1 MPMGALK
8 YGLFGACGLAGLV
21 AAFALAL
28 TPVAGADGGTT
39 GTATTGTDPTTTTTT
54 TTTTETTTTT
64 TTTPTT
70 PAGPRLIA
78 PGVTVGHV
86 AVGGLTYTQARIV
99 VGAAFAKP
107 LTLVVPPTRRISVA
121 PRKLGAYPRLTS
133 AIQRALSVR
142 RSGFNVPLPVDVS
155 AARLDAYVGALG
167 TKLDRAPVD
176 SRLILYHL
184 APRIT
189 KDLPGRHLNRV
200 VAARLITRALKTQDR
215 TPIKLHFQG
224 LEPAMTPSSFPH
236 VIVIKRGSHELT
248 LYRGDRVQRQF
259 GVATGQ
265 SVYPTPLGRFEIIVK
280 LRDPWWY
287 PPQGSAWAA
296 GEKPVPPGPGNP
308 LGTRW
313 MGISSPNVG
322 IHGTPNAA
330 SIGYSASHGC
340 IRMRI
345 PDAEW
350 LFDHVTVGTTVFI
363 VGA

>member
-1 MPMGALK
+1 MKRGLAI
-8 YGLFGACGLAGLV
+8 GLFGACGLAGIVL
-21 AAFALAL
+21 AFALAV

-39 GTATTGTDPTTTTTT
+39 GTAPTTTEPPTTT
-54 TTTTETTTTT
+54 DPATTSTITTTK
-64 TTTPTT
+64 TTTPQ
-70 PAGPRLIA
+70 PRVIA
-78 PGVTVGHV
+78 PGVTIGHV
-86 AVGGLTYTQARIV
+86 PVGGLTYTRARAA
-99 VGAAFAKP
+99 VGEAFARR
-107 LTLVVPPTRRISVA
+107 LTLIVSSGRRFTIT
-121 PRKLGAYPRLTS
+121 PRELGAYPRLTVAVRS
-133 AIQRALSVR
+133 ALTVR
-142 RSGFNVPLPVDVS
+142 RYGVNVPLHVDVS
-155 AARLDAYVGALG
+155 EARVDRYAGALG
-167 TKLDRAPVD
+167 RKLDRAPVD
-176 SRLILYHL
+176 SRLILYRS

-189 KDLPGRHLNRV
+189 KDLHGRHLNRV
-200 VAARLITRALKTQDR
+200 VAARLIVVALKTQAR
-215 TPIKLHFQG
+215 APITLRFQAVKPAVTP
-224 LEPAMTPSSFPH
+224 ASFLH

-248 LYRGDRVQRQF
+248 LYKGDTVQRRF

-265 SVYPTPLGRFEIIVK
+265 PIYPTPLGRFHIIVK

-287 PPQGSAWAA
+287 PPVGSAWAV

-350 LFDHVTVGTTVFI
+350 LFEHVEVGTTVFI
-363 VGA
+363 LGD

>member
-1 MPMGALK
+1 MRR
-8 YGLFGACGLAGLV
+8 GLAFGVLVACGLAGLV
-21 AAFALAL
+21 AAFALAV

-39 GTATTGTDPTTTTTT
+39 GTDPTTTEPPTATDSTTTTTT
-54 TTTTETTTTT
+54 TTVS
-64 TTTPTT
+64 
-70 PAGPRLIA
+70 GPRVIA

-86 AVGGLTYTQARIV
+86 PVGGLTYAEARAV
-99 VGAAFAKP
+99 VGEAFAKP
-107 LTLVVPPTRRISVA
+107 LTLVVSPTRKIRVT
-121 PRKLGAYPRLTS
+121 PRQLGAYPRLTTAVRS
-133 AIQRALSVR
+133 ALAVR
-142 RSGFNVPLPVDVS
+142 RFGFNVPLPVDVS
-155 AARLDAYVGALG
+155 TTRSDAYASVLG
-167 TKLDRAPVD
+167 KKLDRAPVD

-200 VAARLITRALKTQDR
+200 VAARLLVLALKTQSRD
-215 TPIKLHFQG
+215 PIKLRFQPIV
-224 LEPAMTPSSFPH
+224 PAMTPASFPH
-236 VIVIKRGSHELT
+236 VIVIKRGTHLLT
-248 LYRGDRVQRQF
+248 VYKGDRYQRQF

-265 SVYPTPLGRFEIIVK
+265 SIYPTPLGRFEIIVK

-287 PPQGSAWAA
+287 PPQGSAWAK
-296 GEKPVPPGPGNP
+296 GEKPVPPGAGNP

-345 PDAEW
+345 SDAEW

-363 VGA
+363 IGV

>member
-1 MPMGALK
+1 MKRGLAL
-8 YGLFGACGLAGLV
+8 GLFFACGVGGV
-21 AAFALAL
+21 ALAFALAV

-39 GTATTGTDPTTTTTT
+39 GTVATTTEPSTPTDSTTTTATT
-54 TTTTETTTTT
+54 TV
-64 TTTPTT
+64 PQ
-70 PAGPRLIA
+70 PRVIA
-78 PGVTVGHV
+78 PGVTIGHV
-86 AVGGLTYTQARIV
+86 PVGGLTFGEARAV
-99 VGAAFAKP
+99 VAETFAKP
-107 LTLVVPPTRRISVA
+107 LTLVVSPMRRFEIT
-121 PRKLGAYPRLTS
+121 PNQLGAYAHLTS
-133 AIQRALSVR
+133 AVRSALSVR

-155 AARLDAYVGALG
+155 TARIDRYASALG
-167 TKLDRAPVD
+167 RKVDRAPID
-176 SRLILYHL
+176 SRLILYKL

-200 VAARLITRALKTQDR
+200 VTARLLVLALKTQAR
-215 TPIKLHFQG
+215 KPITLRFQAVK
-224 LEPAMTPSSFPH
+224 PAVTPSSFRH
-236 VIVIKRGSHELT
+236 VIVIRRGSHELT
-248 LYRGDRVQRQF
+248 LYRGDHVQRQF

-265 SVYPTPLGRFEIIVK
+265 SIYPTPLGRFEVIVK

-287 PPQGSAWAA
+287 PPAGSAWAK

-322 IHGTPNAA
+322 IHGTPDAA

-345 PDAEW
+345 SDAEW
-350 LFDHVTVGTTVFI
+350 LFEHVEIGTTVFI

>member
-1 MPMGALK
+1 MLA
-8 YGLFGACGLAGLV
+8 ACGLAGLV
-21 AAFALAL
+21 AAFALAV

-39 GTATTGTDPTTTTTT
+39 GNDPTTTEPPTATDSTTTTTT
-54 TTTTETTTTT
+54 TTTIS
-64 TTTPTT
+64 
-70 PAGPRLIA
+70 GPRVIA

-86 AVGGLTYTQARIV
+86 PVGGLTYAEARAV
-99 VGAAFAKP
+99 VGEAFAKP
-107 LTLVVPPTRRISVA
+107 LTLIVSPTRKIRVT
-121 PRKLGAYPRLTS
+121 PRQLGAYPRLTTAVRS
-133 AIQRALSVR
+133 AFAVR
-142 RSGFNVPLPVDVS
+142 RYGFNVPLPVDVS
-155 AARLDAYVGALG
+155 ATRIDANASALG
-167 TKLDRAPVD
+167 KKLDRAPVD

-200 VAARLITRALKTQDR
+200 VAARLLVLALKTQSRD
-215 TPIKLHFQG
+215 PIKLRFQPIV
-224 LEPAMTPSSFPH
+224 PAMTPASFPH
-236 VIVIKRGSHELT
+236 VIVIKRGTHLLT
-248 LYRGDRVQRQF
+248 VYKGDRYQRQF

-265 SVYPTPLGRFEIIVK
+265 SIYPTPLGRFEIIVK

-287 PPQGSAWAA
+287 PPQGSAWAK
-296 GEKPVPPGPGNP
+296 GEKPVPPGAGNP

-345 PDAEW
+345 SDAEW

-363 VGA
+363 IGV

>member
-1 MPMGALK
+1 MRR
-8 YGLFGACGLAGLV
+8 GLAFGVLAACGLAGLV
-21 AAFALAL
+21 LAFSLTV

-39 GTATTGTDPTTTTTT
+39 GTDPTTTEPPAATDSTTTTTT
-54 TTTTETTTTT
+54 TTTTVPE
-64 TTTPTT
+64 
-70 PAGPRLIA
+70 PRVIA
-78 PGVTVGHV
+78 AGVTVGHV
-86 AVGGLTYTQARIV
+86 SVGGLTYAEARAA
-99 VGAAFAKP
+99 VGEAFAKP
-107 LTLVVPPTRRISVA
+107 LTLVVSPTRKITA
-121 PRKLGAYPRLTS
+121 TPRQLGAYPRLTAAVRS
-133 AIQRALSVR
+133 ALTVR

-155 AARLDAYVGALG
+155 AERIDAYASALG
-167 TKLDRAPVD
+167 KKLERAPVD

-200 VAARLITRALKTQDR
+200 IATRQLVLALKTQNRD
-215 TPIKLHFQG
+215 PIKLRFQSIAPSMS
-224 LEPAMTPSSFPH
+224 PASFPH
-236 VIVIKRGSHELT
+236 VIVIKRGTHELT
-248 LYRGDRVQRQF
+248 LYKGDSVQRQF

-265 SVYPTPLGRFEIIVK
+265 SIYPTPLGRFEIIVK

-287 PPQGSAWAA
+287 PPQGSAWAK
-296 GEKPVPPGPGNP
+296 GEKPVPPGAGNP

-345 PDAEW
+345 SDAEW

>member
-1 MPMGALK
+1 MRRGLAF
-8 YGLFGACGLAGLV
+8 GLFVACGLAGAAL
-21 AAFALAL
+21 AFALAV

-39 GTATTGTDPTTTTTT
+39 GTVPTTTEPATTT
-54 TTTTETTTTT
+54 DSTTTTT
-64 TTTPTT
+64 TTTP
-70 PAGPRLIA
+70 GPRVIA

-86 AVGGLTYTQARIV
+86 PVGGLTYAQARAAV
-99 VGAAFAKP
+99 SEAFAKP
-107 LTLVVPPTRRISVA
+107 LALVVSPTRRIRIT
-121 PRKLGAYPRLTS
+121 PRELGAYPRLTS
-133 AIQRALSVR
+133 AVRRALVVR
-142 RSGFNVPLPVDVS
+142 RYGVNVPLEVEVS
-155 AARLDAYVGALG
+155 AARIDRYAQGLG
-167 TKLDRAPVD
+167 KRVDRAAVD
-176 SRLILYHL
+176 SRLILYRL

-200 VAARLITRALKTQDR
+200 VASRLIMLALKTQAR
-215 TPIKLHFQG
+215 APITLRFQSVRPVATP
-224 LEPAMTPSSFPH
+224 ASFKH
-236 VIVIKRGSHELT
+236 VILIRRGSHELT
-248 LYRGDRVQRQF
+248 LYRGASVQRRF

-265 SVYPTPLGRFEIIVK
+265 SVYPTPLGRFEVIVK

-287 PPQGSAWAA
+287 PPPGSAWAV

-313 MGISSPNVG
+313 MGLSSPNVG

-350 LFDHVTVGTTVFI
+350 LFDHVEVGTTVFI
-363 VGA
+363 VGS

>member
-1 MPMGALK
+1 MGVFA
-8 YGLFGACGLAGLV
+8 ACGLAGLV
-21 AAFALAL
+21 LAFSLAA

-39 GTATTGTDPTTTTTT
+39 GTDPTTTEPPTSTDTTTTTT
-54 TTTTETTTTT
+54 TTSVPE
-64 TTTPTT
+64 
-70 PAGPRLIA
+70 PRVIA
-78 PGVTVGHV
+78 VGVTIGHV
-86 AVGGLTYTQARIV
+86 AVGGLTYAEARAA
-99 VGAAFAKP
+99 VGEAFAKP
-107 LTLVVPPTRRISVA
+107 LTLVVSPTRKFTVT
-121 PRKLGAYPRLTS
+121 PRELGAYPRLTAAVRS
-133 AIQRALSVR
+133 ALTVR

-155 AARLDAYVGALG
+155 VTRIAAYALHLG
-167 TKLDRAPVD
+167 KKVDRAPVD
-176 SRLILYHL
+176 SRLILYRL

-200 VAARLITRALKTQDR
+200 VAARLLVLALKTQNRD
-215 TPIKLHFQG
+215 PIKLRFQAIA
-224 LEPAMTPSSFPH
+224 PAMTPASFPH
-236 VIVIKRGSHELT
+236 VIVIKRGTHQLT
-248 LYRGDRVQRQF
+248 LYKGDSVQRQF

-287 PPQGSAWAA
+287 PPQGSAWAK

-350 LFDHVTVGTTVFI
+350 LFERVTVGTTVFI